1 MGGRGASSG
10 ASIKTVSYENIT
22 KQQQSM
28 KYLLNMQKT
37 ITISEKGYVPR
48 ISNYKNMDYTNIN
61 EAIVEVPKGDYERRI
76 KMLKEK
82 GYNIVAQTKLS
93 KDAPIYSTIKM
104 HIRRK

>member
-1 MGGRGASSG
+1 MGGRGVRSS

-22 KQQQSM
+22 KQEESM
-28 KYLLNMQKT
+28 KYSLNMQKT

-48 ISNYKNMDYTNIN
+48 ISNYKNMDYTDIN
-61 EAIVEVPKGDYERRI
+61 EAIVEVPKGNYEKRI

-82 GYNIVAQTKLS
+82 GYNIIAQTKLS
-93 KDAPIYSTIKM
+93 KDAPIYSTIKI